1 MDSAKK
7 VVPKLS
13 TDLQGNLSELL
24 SDAQATAHQVIQ
36 SVLDTADSVAG
47 AMGVCVATRCHAW
60 LRGSDFSPDVQ
71 ATPLDLPFNGSRLFG
86 ANVDSALHR
95 FKDTRATA
103 RSLGLR
109 TQLRDYRQFLKFQ
122 GYSRNL
128 SYLGRI
134 GSISSFRVQIPF
146 TKPTVEEAEVVCG
159 VLPACK
165 SPPPPPLPLQLLL
178 QKSSSSSAILEQ
190 ACPGRRGDLFSVSL
204 EICHYSPLGFRHRGE
219 WVCPTLPGITPSFS
233 SPTRPLFKG
242 SSFASPAGGTIAAS
256 KGCKSWFQSRKGVRG
271 VTPGISLFP
280 QNTVV

>member
-1 MDSAKK
+1 MRKRLPIK
-7 VVPKLS
+7 F
-13 TDLQGNLSELL
+13 
-24 SDAQATAHQVIQ
+24 AHQVIQ

-134 GSISSFRVQIPF
+134 GSNSSFRVQIPF